1 VKKRNQSNY
10 RSKIIKPLNIFN
22 KLDVGASNPKLIWL
36 CTKHVGRKQQ
46 PKIPRVKSSFYLGAL
61 VAKQALKAWYGDI
74 SERQF
79 SNLFHNEANRNVS
92 EFLALLESRLDIV
105 LYRSGFLSTIFNAR
119 QFINHN
125 GVYINGVLARSPGQ
139 RLLSNDLIEFPSA
152 YKQDIYKNLGA
163 FTESIQNTKGPGS
176 TNLKGSHSKKLGD
189 FFMLRHLAV
198 DLKSLRIVYL
208 EAPKESDIPLPLM
221 VSANPNSKL
230 YYQNRDMVTKGRR
243 GYDSYQFFKQRDL
256 EKALTKIDTQKLR
269 FFYR

>member
-10 RSKIIKPLNIFN
+10 RSKIVKPSNLFS
-22 KLDVGASNPKLIWL
+22 KLDEGASNPKLIWL

-46 PKIPRVKSSFYLGAL
+46 PKIPRIKSSFYLGVL

-79 SNLFHNEANRNVS
+79 SHLFHNEANRNVDK
-92 EFLALLESRLDIV
+92 FLVLLESRLDII

-119 QFINHN
+119 QFINHH
-125 GVYINGVLARSPGQ
+125 GVYINGIVSRSPGQ
-139 RLLSNDLIEFPSA
+139 RLLTNDLIEFSSA
-152 YKQDIYKNLGA
+152 SKPDIYKNLA
-163 FTESIQNTKGPGS
+163 TFTESIQDRTKQINIYS
-176 TNLKGSHSKKLGD
+176 QSKKLSD

-198 DLKSLRIVYL
+198 DIKSLRIVYL
-208 EAPKESDIPLPLM
+208 EVPKGGDIPLPLM

-230 YYQNRDMVTKGRR
+230 YYQDRDMVTKGRR
-243 GYDSYQFFKQRDL
+243 GYDSHQFFKQRDL
-256 EKALTKIDTQKLR
+256 ERSLTKIDTQKLR